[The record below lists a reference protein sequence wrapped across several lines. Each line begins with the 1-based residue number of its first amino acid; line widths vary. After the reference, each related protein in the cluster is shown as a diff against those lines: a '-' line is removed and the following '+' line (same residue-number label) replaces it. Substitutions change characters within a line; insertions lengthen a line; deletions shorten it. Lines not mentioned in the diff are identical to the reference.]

1 MGLRRSSIALV
12 ATAVALFA
20 VFLWQEQRAPEPVL
34 PLRIVRD
41 PVMRMCVGVNF
52 TSGMLLWCGIFFVP
66 LFVQE
71 VRGVTPTRAGLRAH
85 AADVRRPR
93 SARSCR
99 AGGSSGPVA
108 TGSGR

>member
-1 MGLRRSSIALV
+1 M
-12 ATAVALFA
+12 
-20 VFLWQEQRAPEPVL
+20 L
-34 PLRIVRD
+34 PLRIIRD

-71 VRGVTPTRAGLRAH
+71 VRGVTPTRAGFVLMPLMFVDRARH
-85 AADVRRPR
+85 ARRP
-93 SARSCR
+93 A
-99 AGGSSGPVA
+99 AGSSGPGA